1 MIWCE
6 RPSPVPSDVTD
17 ADAADR
23 PSVAA
28 SMPEGERVAVGFSR
42 VLRHGGMN
50 VPASAT
56 INYAQAL
63 GVIGLDDAERV
74 YWTGR
79 ATLVN
84 RPEDIPLYDD
94 AFRQYW
100 QRRDGSGLRVETV
113 AQDVTMLLDSD
124 DNDADDP
131 DAAEETDDDG
141 EIEAVRFS
149 RVEILAEKDFGDCT
163 EAELA
168 ELSVLMS
175 RLKFTSH
182 RRQSRRQVA
191 TKSTTSRHDLERTVR
206 LALHNH
212 GEPMRWA
219 HTANAWRPRRLVMI
233 LDVSGSMESYARA
246 LLRFAHA
253 AVVARNRVEVFTLGT
268 RLTRVTR
275 QLGNRDPDAALRAL
289 TPEVADWSGGTRLGQ
304 VVGDF
309 NDRWGIRGMARGS
322 VVVILSDGW
331 DRGDAEVLGEQM
343 ERLHRVTH
351 RLIWVNPL
359 KATPGYAPLAAG
371 MAAALPHVDTFV
383 AGNSYR
389 SLEDLAAIIAGATD
403 PSRR

>member
-1 MIWCE
+1 M
-6 RPSPVPSDVTD
+6 TD
-17 ADAADR
+17 
-23 PSVAA
+23 
-28 SMPEGERVAVGFSR
+28 GERLAVGFSR
-42 VLRHGGMN
+42 VLRQGGMK

-56 INYAQAL
+56 INYTQAL
-63 GVIGLDDAERV
+63 GAIGLDDAERV

-84 RPEDIPLYDD
+84 RPEDIALYDQ
-94 AFRQYW
+94 AFRSYW
-100 QRRDGSGLRVETV
+100 QRRGLEGLRVESV

-124 DNDADDP
+124 DPATDEP
-131 DAAEETDDDG
+131 DTGEESDESG

-163 EAELA
+163 DAELA
-168 ELSVLMS
+168 ELSTLMT
-175 RLKFTSH
+175 RLRFTSH
-182 RRQSRRQVA
+182 RRQSRRQIA

-206 LALHNH
+206 LALRHH

-275 QLGNRDPDAALRAL
+275 QLGNRDPDAALRAV
-289 TPEVADWSGGTRLGQ
+289 TPDVVDWSGGTRLGE
-304 VVGDF
+304 VLGDF

-331 DRGDAEVLGEQM
+331 DRGEAELLGEQM

-403 PSRR
+403 PEQR

>member
-1 MIWCE
+1 M
-6 RPSPVPSDVTD
+6 TL
-17 ADAADR
+17 DAA
-23 PSVAA
+23 AA
-28 SMPEGERVAVGFSR
+28 LIIGERVAVGFSR
-42 VLRHGGMN
+42 VLRQCGMK

-63 GVIGLDDAERV
+63 GVVGLDDAERV

-84 RPEDIPLYDD
+84 RPEDIPLYDH
-94 AFRQYW
+94 AFRSYW
-100 QRRDGSGLRVETV
+100 QRRSADGLRVETV

-124 DNDADDP
+124 DTGADDP
-131 DAAEETDDDG
+131 DAGEESEESG

-149 RVEILAEKDFGDCT
+149 RVEILADKDFGDCT
-163 EAELA
+163 DAELA
-168 ELSVLMS
+168 ELSVLMQ
-175 RLKFTSH
+175 RFRFTSH

-206 LALHNH
+206 LALRNH
-212 GEPMRWA
+212 GEPMQWA

-275 QLGNRDPDAALRAL
+275 QLGNRDPDAAIRAV
-289 TPEVADWSGGTRLGQ
+289 TPEVADWSGGTRLGE

-331 DRGDAEVLGEQM
+331 DRGEADRLGEQM

-383 AGNSYR
+383 AGNTYR

-403 PSRR
+403 PSLR